1 MGSSCECGEEEPGRE
16 EGVMSAGWWGPG
28 GDVVLFLG
36 RVGWAYEACWHSL
49 LGVGTIST

>member
-36 RVGWAYEACWHSL
+36 RVGRAYEACWHSL